1 MTEAVATGPLP
12 LGGRFAKL
20 WTASTMSA
28 LGSGMATIAA
38 PLYVAAHTKSPLIVS
53 ATTGVAWLPWLLF
66 ALPGGV
72 LVDRV
77 DRRRLMVL
85 IDWSRVA
92 AMGVL
97 SVALL
102 GGWSGIALLDAV
114 LFVINTGEVVFRSA
128 SQAMTPDV
136 VPRER
141 LERANGWLIGGT
153 TLMGSMVAGPLGGYL
168 FVVSASVPF
177 FVNTG
182 TYAVSAVLVG
192 LVAGTYR
199 AASHSA
205 SGGTGG
211 GQVQPPIRTQLVEGL
226 RWLAHQRLLR
236 TMSVLIGMLN
246 VTLTAATAVLV
257 LLVKER
263 LHMGSV
269 GYGALFSCMA
279 AGGILGSVVG
289 DRLIKAVTATWTIR
303 IGLLIEAGMHLT
315 LATSRSAYVV
325 GVMFF
330 AFGVHGSLWSI
341 VATSLRQRL
350 TPPEMLG
357 RVGAT
362 NLFIAAGG
370 NCIGAI
376 LGGAI
381 ADRFGIT
388 APYWVGF
395 VVAIIVSATT
405 WHVFSRATVS
415 QAYTPAKHYADA

>member
-1 MTEAVATGPLP
+1 
-12 LGGRFAKL
+12 
-20 WTASTMSA
+20 
-28 LGSGMATIAA
+28 MA
-38 PLYVAAHTKSPLIVS
+38 
-53 ATTGVAWLPWLLF
+53 
-66 ALPGGV
+66 
-72 LVDRV
+72 
-77 DRRRLMVL
+77 
-85 IDWSRVA
+85 
-92 AMGVL
+92 
-97 SVALL
+97 
-102 GGWSGIALLDAV
+102 
-114 LFVINTGEVVFRSA
+114 
-128 SQAMTPDV
+128 
-136 VPRER
+136 
-141 LERANGWLIGGT
+141 
-153 TLMGSMVAGPLGGYL
+153 
-168 FVVSASVPF
+168 
-177 FVNTG
+177 
-182 TYAVSAVLVG
+182 
-192 LVAGTYR
+192 
-199 AASHSA
+199 
-205 SGGTGG
+205 
-211 GQVQPPIRTQLVEGL
+211 
-226 RWLAHQRLLR
+226 
-236 TMSVLIGMLN
+236 VLIGMLN

-289 DRLIKAVTATWTIR
+289 DRLIKAVTGTWTIR

-395 VVAIIVSATT
+395 VVAIIVSVTT
-405 WHVFSRATVS
+405 WHVFSRAIVS